1 MDRSGSSVGK
11 QHINIDHPLN
21 ILRNSPHYTSDPHF
35 RRRADMRIAREQKFA
50 GGRLFNLDIEIT
62 TICNLACRTCYNVST
77 KPQIMTVEQFSRIL
91 ADARQLVECLEM
103 DGL

>member
-35 RRRADMRIAREQKFA
+35 RRRADMRIAR
-50 GGRLFNLDIEIT
+50 
-62 TICNLACRTCYNVST
+62 
-77 KPQIMTVEQFSRIL
+77 
-91 ADARQLVECLEM
+91 
-103 DGL
+103 